1 MKNTSRKYEY
11 RKEGVKPVWCPGCG
25 DYGVLTAVDKVFEEL
40 RRPPELIS
48 IISGIGC
55 SGRFSHYFNT
65 YNLHGTHG
73 RVLPTATGVKTA
85 RPDLTVLGVSGDGD
99 GLSIG
104 GGHISHTA
112 RRNLDVTYLILDNNI
127 YGLTKGQTSP
137 TTPQGFQSNTS
148 PYGVNEDLMKP
159 ISVFLAYGTSY
170 VARSSSFNIPQL
182 VELIRGGVE
191 HRGFAIVYIYSPC
204 RTYPAMPW
212 KTLQEH
218 LQPLPGDFPENDRMK
233 ALEYSFSSDPMYTGL
248 FYREEKPSLDDR
260 LDEITERA
268 RAMHSGTSSQMS
280 PKQIMQEFL

>member
-1 MKNTSRKYEY
+1 MKSTSPKYKY

-25 DYGVLTAVDKVFEEL
+25 DYGVLTAVDKALNEL
-40 RRPPELIS
+40 QIPPELIS

-73 RVLPTATGVKTA
+73 RVLPTATGVKTV
-85 RPDLTVLGVSGDGD
+85 RPELTVLGISGDGD

-112 RRNLDVTYLILDNNI
+112 RRNLDITYLILDNNI

-148 PYGVNEDLMKP
+148 PYGVNEDLMEP
-159 ISVFLAYGTSY
+159 ISVFLAYGASF
-170 VARSSSFNIPQL
+170 VARSSSFDIPQL
-182 VELIRGGVE
+182 LGLILAGIE
-191 HRGFAIVYIYSPC
+191 HRGFAIIYLFSPC
-204 RTYPAMPW
+204 VTYPAMPW
-212 KTLQEH
+212 KKLQNQ
-218 LQPLPGDFPENDRMK
+218 LQPLPEDFPENDRMK
-233 ALEYSFSSDPMYTGL
+233 ALEYSFSSDPIYTGL
-248 FYREEKPSLDDR
+248 FHREEKPTLDDR

-268 RAMHSGTSSQMS
+268 KALHSGSSLQMS